1 MPFDANAYAATAKQL
16 KESGLS
22 DDLIRYGLQ
31 SAFPAGGDNGEWWQ
45 KALNFAQEQNT
56 PQAMREKLKV
66 QNEFDRERMKAA
78 APYKLLFDIPG
89 QITQAFTLPGQL
101 AMEGAN
107 RISNTVMEGVRA
119 LPGPQIV
126 ARSAQYTPTSYF
138 GRG

>member
-1 MPFDANAYAATAKQL
+1 MSSIYAGFNTPAQFEESIKGYSPEAQNAYRAGFLNQQKDKGESFGDLIKFLRDPAYMREQL
-16 KESGLS
+16 K
-22 DDLIRYGLQ
+22 
-31 SAFPAGGDNGEWWQ
+31 A
-45 KALNFAQEQNT
+45 KA
-56 PQAMREKLKV
+56 
-66 QNEFDRERMKAA
+66 EFDREQMRAA

-107 RISNTVMEGVRA
+107 RVSNTVMEGVRA
-119 LPGPQIV
+119 LPGPQVV

>member
-1 MPFDANAYAATAKQL
+1 MSSIYAGFNTPAEFEASIQGLSPEAQGIYRTGFANQQKDKGESFGDLINTLRDPNYIKEQL
-16 KESGLS
+16 K
-22 DDLIRYGLQ
+22 
-31 SAFPAGGDNGEWWQ
+31 A
-45 KALNFAQEQNT
+45 KA
-56 PQAMREKLKV
+56 
-66 QNEFDRERMKAA
+66 EFDREQMRAA

-119 LPGPQIV
+119 LPGPQVV